1 MGKQFEFNACDKN
14 GYIDIVIHEYNNRFI
29 VHYPDFEHFYR
40 TCCLSVGRFTCMK
53 EYDIQQ
59 VCSLL
64 YAYSPLEFERFR
76 KEYIKYKG
84 YTEYKEYENY
94 EEYSRRVTK

>member
-1 MGKQFEFNACDKN
+1 
-14 GYIDIVIHEYNNRFI
+14 
-29 VHYPDFEHFYR
+29 
-40 TCCLSVGRFTCMK
+40 MK
-53 EYDIQQ
+53 EYDVQQ

-94 EEYSRRVTK
+94 EEYLRRVTK